1 MGASGKHVPSKLT
14 LRRLLVHD
22 FHNHYLS
29 IIISTIIIYYLPTL
43 CYDTSL
49 PEEGQINP
57 SVIIDR
63 LAISRICTYQSL
75 IPNNS
80 CLHPPDALHFILQLF
95 VRFDVLPFGVR
106 PSFSRYSSSASRL
119 RHYFLRIFKD
129 AQPSVGCSK
138 VVIFFHE

>member
-106 PSFSRYSSSASRL
+106 PSFSLIRRL
-119 RHYFLRIFKD
+119 LLVCLI
-129 AQPSVGCSK
+129 
-138 VVIFFHE
+138 IFFVYSKMHSPQLVVPRL